1 MANISTYPT
10 STPKAGDLVV
20 GTQTY
25 DINEAN
31 PVVGNPTRNFT
42 VSSITSS
49 QIPNYINGTVN
60 TMPVFT
66 AANKIGDSIIT
77 QDIGATTATVTG
89 GLTVTNNVL
98 IGSLGGNLTVD
109 NESDFRGTAIFQG
122 DLLDVSCPMKINY
135 NILDV
140 DNLSG
145 TAGQVLSSTGSN
157 VKWVDNTVT
166 GTVTGT
172 GTTNKLPLWTD
183 GPNSVLSDSG
193 FYQVPL
199 GINTLNAIGLNTVK
213 LDSVYGEYPD
223 LRIASRSLNDPGVLD
238 LFRPDG
244 DVQAG
249 DRVGILQYSLDDDN
263 QYTVAQIEV
272 KTIGQ
277 AGTGN
282 SGGGKLCIKTSLN
295 GLGAQPTERLC
306 IDNTKADFLVPINVT
321 STLLAPDPNN
331 PGTPTPGISGQVLSS
346 TGTGTRWIDVASGT
360 GTVESITALSPLTGG
375 TITTTGNIGITQATT
390 STDGYLS
397 FTDWNTFNNK
407 STFDGQ
413 YSSLTGAPV
422 LAAVATSGSYN
433 DLLNQ
438 PTIPT
443 DNSQL
448 ANGAGYTTN
457 LGIVQSLTTIGTSGA
472 ATLAGGVLNIPQYSA
487 AAGGVTSLNSLTG
500 ALDIIAGTGIIVTPS
515 GSSITIEASGGGGGA
530 TDINGLT
537 DGATDGFSTIALS
550 DININGFSNTV
561 KIGYN
566 NLMNAVSSADDVSI
580 GYSAMSN
587 WNGGSENVAIG
598 SYAMEGDP
606 SFPPTSTHSIAIG
619 KEAMRY
625 VSDVLGT
632 LNDNIAIGW
641 NSLRGSSSTLQMA
654 GNRNIAIGSQ
664 ALYEAGGALDNV
676 AIGYN
681 TMLGFGGQPIEASS
695 NVAIGPNTMTQ
706 PVFASENI
714 AIGSFAMGSFSGQDF
729 DGVGNVAIG
738 SNAASSIYGGAE
750 SNSTFIGY
758 YSGNTANNG
767 GLYNVSCLGAFSEP
781 STSGAQNEIT
791 LGDSSITTLRC
802 NTQTIVGLSDARD
815 KTDIKDLTYGLDF
828 INLLTPR
835 EFTWNNRPEIRKV
848 VDKETKKLIE
858 TEVRSS
864 NVGVKDFGFIAQ
876 EVRVHDNELLNIVK
890 DSNPDR
896 LEMSYGKLVP
906 ILVNA
911 IKELT
916 ARLEALEQ

>member
-1 MANISTYPT
+1 MANISTYPIA
-10 STPKAGDLVV
+10 TPKAGDLVT

-42 VSSITSS
+42 VGSVVSS
-49 QIPNYINGTVN
+49 QLPDYINGTIN
-60 TMPVFT
+60 TIPVFT

-77 QDIGATTATVTG
+77 QDVDATTATVTG
-89 GLTVTNNVL
+89 DLTVTNNML
-98 IGSLGGNLTVD
+98 IGSLGGNLTVE
-109 NESDFRGTAIFQG
+109 NNSDFRGDAVFQG
-122 DLLDVSCPMKINY
+122 DLLEVSCSMKINY

-145 TAGQVLSSTGSN
+145 TVGQVLSSTGDTGK
-157 VKWVDNTVT
+157 VK
-166 GTVTGT
+166 
-172 GTTNKLPLWTD
+172 
-183 GPNSVLSDSG
+183 
-193 FYQVPL
+193 
-199 GINTLNAIGLNTVK
+199 
-213 LDSVYGEYPD
+213 
-223 LRIASRSLNDPGVLD
+223 
-238 LFRPDG
+238 
-244 DVQAG
+244 
-249 DRVGILQYSLDDDN
+249 
-263 QYTVAQIEV
+263 
-272 KTIGQ
+272 
-277 AGTGN
+277 
-282 SGGGKLCIKTSLN
+282 
-295 GLGAQPTERLC
+295 
-306 IDNTKADFLVPINVT
+306 
-321 STLLAPDPNN
+321 
-331 PGTPTPGISGQVLSS
+331 
-346 TGTGTRWIDVASGT
+346 WIDVAT

-375 TITTTGNIGITQATT
+375 TITTTGDIGITQATT

-397 FTDWNTFNNK
+397 STDWNTFNNK

-457 LGIVQSLTTIGTSGA
+457 LGTVLGSGTASFLPYWTNYNTLGDSPIAYTPFNNKVAFLAPVSMGDTVSFQEWISLNSTLLAPDPNNPGAPTPGISGQVLSSTGTGVRWIDAPSG
-472 ATLAGGVLNIPQYSA
+472 G
-487 AAGGVTSLNSLTG
+487 GGVTSLNSLTG
-500 ALDIIAGTGIIVTPS
+500 ALDVIAGTGIIVTPS

-537 DGATDGFSTIALS
+537 DGATDSFSTIALS
-550 DININGFSNTV
+550 DVNINGFSNTV

-566 NLMNAVSSADDVSI
+566 NLMNAISSANDVSI

-587 WNGGSENVAIG
+587 WAGGSENVAIG

-606 SFPPTSTHSIAIG
+606 SFPPSSTHSIAIG
-619 KEAMRY
+619 NGAMRY
-625 VSDVLGT
+625 VSDVFGP
-632 LNDNIAIGW
+632 LNDSIAIGW

-676 AIGYN
+676 AIGHN
-681 TMLGFGGQPIEASS
+681 TMLGFGGQPIEGYN

-706 PVFASENI
+706 PVFANDNI
-714 AIGSFAMGSFSGQDF
+714 AIGAFAMGSFSGQDF
-729 DGVGNVAIG
+729 DGIGNIAIG
-738 SNAASSIYGGAE
+738 TNAASGVYGSGE
-750 SNSTFIGY
+750 SNNTFIGY

-767 GLYNVSCLGAFSEP
+767 GLYNVSCFGAYSEP
-781 STSGAQNEIT
+781 STNSAQNEIT

-815 KTDIKDLTYGLDF
+815 KTGIKDLTYGLDF

-835 EFTWNNRPEIRKV
+835 EFIWNNRPEIRKV

-876 EVRVHDNELLNIVK
+876 EVQVHDNELLNIVK

>member
-10 STPKAGDLVV
+10 ATPKAGDLVV

-60 TMPVFT
+60 TIPVFT
-66 AANKIGDSIIT
+66 AANKIGDSGFYQSPPTAILT
-77 QDIGATTATVTG
+77 AGAVSLNTTFSDTIYGEVPGLRVASRVTNTPGVIDLFRNDATVTTG
-89 GLTVTNNVL
+89 
-98 IGSLGGNLTVD
+98 
-109 NESDFRGTAIFQG
+109 ES
-122 DLLDVSCPMKINY
+122 
-135 NILDV
+135 
-140 DNLSG
+140 
-145 TAGQVLSSTGSN
+145 
-157 VKWVDNTVT
+157 
-166 GTVTGT
+166 
-172 GTTNKLPLWTD
+172 
-183 GPNSVLSDSG
+183 
-193 FYQVPL
+193 
-199 GINTLNAIGLNTVK
+199 
-213 LDSVYGEYPD
+213 
-223 LRIASRSLNDPGVLD
+223 
-238 LFRPDG
+238 
-244 DVQAG
+244 
-249 DRVGILQYSLDDDN
+249 VGILQYSVLDDAR
-263 QYTVAQIEV
+263 YAVAQIGVE
-272 KTIGQ
+272 TLTTS
-277 AGTGN
+277 GTGD
-282 SGGGKLCIKTSLN
+282 SGGGKFLFKTTKGGGS
-295 GLGAQPTERLC
+295 GPSQ
-306 IDNTKADFLVPINVT
+306 NTPESRFTLDYNSADFLVPINVT

-375 TITTTGNIGITQATT
+375 TITTTGDIGITQATT

-738 SNAASSIYGGAE
+738 SNAASSIYGGGE

-858 TEVRSS
+858 TEIRSS

-876 EVRVHDNELLNIVK
+876 EVQVHDNELLNIVK

>member
-1 MANISTYPT
+1 MANISTYPII
-10 STPKAGDLVV
+10 TPKAGDLVV

-31 PVVGNPTRNFT
+31 PIVGNPTRNFT
-42 VSSITSS
+42 VGSVVSS
-49 QIPNYINGTVN
+49 QLPNYINGTIN
-60 TMPVFT
+60 TIPVFT

-77 QDIGATTATVTG
+77 QNIGATTATVTG

-98 IGSLGGNLTVD
+98 IGSLGTTLTVD
-109 NESDFRGTAIFQG
+109 CESEFGGTAVFQG

-135 NILDV
+135 NILDI
-140 DNLSG
+140 DDLSG
-145 TAGQVLSSTGSN
+145 TAGQVLSSTGSS
-157 VKWVDNTVT
+157 VKW
-166 GTVTGT
+166 
-172 GTTNKLPLWTD
+172 
-183 GPNSVLSDSG
+183 
-193 FYQVPL
+193 
-199 GINTLNAIGLNTVK
+199 
-213 LDSVYGEYPD
+213 
-223 LRIASRSLNDPGVLD
+223 
-238 LFRPDG
+238 
-244 DVQAG
+244 
-249 DRVGILQYSLDDDN
+249 
-263 QYTVAQIEV
+263 
-272 KTIGQ
+272 
-277 AGTGN
+277 
-282 SGGGKLCIKTSLN
+282 
-295 GLGAQPTERLC
+295 
-306 IDNTKADFLVPINVT
+306 IDA
-321 STLLAPDPNN
+321 
-331 PGTPTPGISGQVLSS
+331 
-346 TGTGTRWIDVASGT
+346 ASGT

-375 TITTTGNIGITQATT
+375 TITTTGDIGITQATT
-390 STDGYLS
+390 LTNGYLS
-397 FTDWNTFNNK
+397 STDWNTFNNK

-457 LGIVQSLTTIGTSGA
+457 LGIVQSLTTTGTSGA
-472 ATLAGGVLNIPQYSA
+472 ATLAGGVLNIPEYSA

-500 ALDIIAGTGIIVTPS
+500 ALDIVAGTGIIVTPS
-515 GSSITIEASGGGGGA
+515 GSSITIDASGGGDGA

-537 DGATDGFSTIALS
+537 DGATDSFSTIALS
-550 DININGFSNTV
+550 DINISGFSNTV

-566 NLMNAVSSADDVSI
+566 NLMNAISSTDDVSI

-587 WNGGSENVAIG
+587 WSGGSENVAIG

-606 SFPPTSTHSIAIG
+606 SFPPSSIHSIAIG

-625 VSDVLGT
+625 VSNVNGFLS
-632 LNDNIAIGW
+632 DNIAIGW
-641 NSLRGSSSTLQMA
+641 SSLRGSSSTLQMV

-664 ALYEAGGALDNV
+664 ALYEAGGAVDNV

-681 TMLGFGGQPIEASS
+681 TMLGFGGQPIEGYN
-695 NVAIGPNTMTQ
+695 NVAIGQSSMTQ
-706 PVFASENI
+706 PVSASDNI
-714 AIGSFAMGSFSGQDF
+714 AIGAFSMGSLSGFDF
-729 DGVGNVAIG
+729 DGIGNIAIG
-738 SNAASSIYGGAE
+738 TNAATTIYGGAE
-750 SNSTFIGY
+750 TNNTFIGY

-767 GLYNVSCLGAFSEP
+767 GLYNVSCLGAYSEP
-781 STSGAQNEIT
+781 STNSAQNEIT

-815 KTDIKDLTYGLDF
+815 KTGIKDLTYGLDF

-835 EFTWNNRPEIRKV
+835 EFTWNNRPEIRRV

-858 TEVRSS
+858 TEIRSS

-876 EVRVHDNELLNIVK
+876 EVQVHDNELLNIVK

>member
-1 MANISTYPT
+1 MANISTYPKA
-10 STPKAGDLVV
+10 TPKAGDLVV

-31 PVVGNPTRNFT
+31 PIVGNPTRNFT
-42 VSSITSS
+42 VGSVVSS
-49 QIPNYINGTVN
+49 QLPNYINGTIN
-60 TMPVFT
+60 TIPVFT

-77 QDIGATTATVTG
+77 QNIGATTATVTG

-98 IGSLGGNLTVD
+98 IGSLGTTLTVD
-109 NESDFRGTAIFQG
+109 CESEFGGTAVFQG

-135 NILDV
+135 NILDI
-140 DNLSG
+140 DDLSG
-145 TAGQVLSSTGSN
+145 TAGQVLSSTGSS
-157 VKWVDNTVT
+157 VKW
-166 GTVTGT
+166 
-172 GTTNKLPLWTD
+172 
-183 GPNSVLSDSG
+183 
-193 FYQVPL
+193 
-199 GINTLNAIGLNTVK
+199 
-213 LDSVYGEYPD
+213 
-223 LRIASRSLNDPGVLD
+223 
-238 LFRPDG
+238 
-244 DVQAG
+244 
-249 DRVGILQYSLDDDN
+249 
-263 QYTVAQIEV
+263 
-272 KTIGQ
+272 
-277 AGTGN
+277 
-282 SGGGKLCIKTSLN
+282 
-295 GLGAQPTERLC
+295 
-306 IDNTKADFLVPINVT
+306 IDA
-321 STLLAPDPNN
+321 
-331 PGTPTPGISGQVLSS
+331 
-346 TGTGTRWIDVASGT
+346 ASGT

-375 TITTTGNIGITQATT
+375 TITTTGDIGITQATT
-390 STDGYLS
+390 LTNGYLS
-397 FTDWNTFNNK
+397 STDWNTFNNK

-457 LGIVQSLTTIGTSGA
+457 LGTVLGSGTTLYLPYWTNSNTLGDSPIAYSTLNNKVSFLAPVSMGGTVSFQDWISLNSTLRAPDPSNPGTPTPGISGQ
-472 ATLAGGVLNIPQYSA
+472 VLSSTGTGIRWIDAPSS
-487 AAGGVTSLNSLTG
+487 GVTSLNSLTG
-500 ALDIIAGTGIIVTPS
+500 ALDIVAGTGIIVTPS
-515 GSSITIEASGGGGGA
+515 GSSITIDASGGGGGA

-537 DGATDGFSTIALS
+537 DGATDSFSTIALS
-550 DININGFSNTV
+550 DVNINGFSNTV

-566 NLMNAVSSADDVSI
+566 NLMNAISSTDDVSI

-587 WNGGSENVAIG
+587 WSGGSENVAIG

-606 SFPPTSTHSIAIG
+606 SFPPSSLHSIAIG

-625 VSDVLGT
+625 VSDVFGSLT
-632 LNDNIAIGW
+632 DNIAIGW
-641 NSLRGSSSTLQMA
+641 SSLKGSSSNLQMT

-664 ALYEAGGALDNV
+664 ALEEAGGAADNV
-676 AIGYN
+676 AIGHN
-681 TMLGFGGQPIEASS
+681 TMLGFGGQPIEANN
-695 NVAIGPNTMTQ
+695 NVAIGTNTMTQ
-706 PVFASENI
+706 PLFASDNI
-714 AIGSFAMGSFSGQDF
+714 AIGAFSMGSFSGFDF
-729 DGVGNVAIG
+729 DGVGNIAIG
-738 SNAASSIYGGAE
+738 TNAASSIYGGAE
-750 SNSTFIGY
+750 SNNTFIGY
-758 YSGNTANNG
+758 YSGNIANNG
-767 GLYNVSCLGAFSEP
+767 GLYNVSCLGAYSEP
-781 STSGAQNEIT
+781 STNSAQNEIT

-815 KTDIKDLTYGLDF
+815 KTGIKDLTYGLDF

-835 EFTWNNRPEIRKV
+835 EFTWNNRPEIRRV

-858 TEVRSS
+858 TEIRSS

-876 EVRVHDNELLNIVK
+876 EVQVHDNELLNIVK